1 VTSRSFISSVS
12 TVVNS
17 GATPIFADVDLN
29 SQNITAE
36 SINKTN
42 LHSWQTSIGYVP
54 QSGFVADGTIAR
66 NIAFGVPENKI
77 NMERV
82 RDMAQ
87 ITQISAFIEN
97 ELPQQYEI

>member
-1 VTSRSFISSVS
+1 M
-12 TVVNS
+12 
-17 GATPIFADVDLN
+17 
-29 SQNITAE
+29 
-36 SINKTN
+36 
-42 LHSWQTSIGYVP
+42 P
-54 QSGFVADGTIAR
+54 QSGFIADGTIAR

-97 ELPQQYEI
+97 ELPQ